1 MQNIIEDDLT
11 REVVSRFDGSETQ
24 RFKEVMQSLVRHL
37 HAFARDVK
45 LTEKEWFEA
54 INFLT
59 QCGHITN
66 DKRQEFILLS
76 DVMGL
81 SMQVIGLNNE
91 KPEGATEATVFGP
104 FFVEGS
110 PKFALG
116 DDISGGAPGEPCYFS
131 GRILSTDGSPI
142 PNAHIEV
149 WQSDEDGFYDVQYE
163 GLDEMRGRGQMNADE
178 EGKYHFWSVKPVAY
192 PIPYDGPVGD
202 LLKAANRSPMRPA
215 HEHFMISAD
224 GYETLITHVFDR
236 EDEYL
241 ESDAVFGVK
250 EDLITTFERHEPG
263 TAPDGREMD
272 RPFHTVKYD
281 FVMSAK
287 SE

>member
-1 MQNIIEDDLT
+1 MQNITVDALT
-11 REVVSRFDGSETQ
+11 REVISRFDHSDTERT
-24 RFKEVMQSLVRHL
+24 KEVMQSLVRHL
-37 HAFARDVK
+37 HAFARDVR
-45 LTEKEWFEA
+45 LTEEEWFEA

-59 QCGHITN
+59 RCGHITD

-81 SMQVIGLNNE
+81 SMQVIGLNNR

-104 FFVEGS
+104 FFVKDS
-110 PKFALG
+110 PRFSLG
-116 DDISGGAPGEPCYFS
+116 EDVSGGAPGEPCYFS
-131 GRILSTDGSPI
+131 GTVLSTDGSPV

-149 WQSDEDGFYDVQYE
+149 WQSDENGFYDVQYE
-163 GLDEMRGRGQMNADE
+163 DLEEARGRGQMNADE
-178 EGKYHFWSVKPVAY
+178 QGRYHFWSVKPVAY

-215 HEHFMISAD
+215 HEHFMITAD

-241 ESDAVFGVK
+241 GSDAVFGVK
-250 EDLITTFERHEPG
+250 EDLMTTFERHEPG

-272 RPFHTVKYD
+272 EAFYTVEYD
-281 FVMSAK
+281 FVMSK
-287 SE
+287 KGE